1 MQKYS
6 IGGTMSNQI
15 KMTLRDFRTDDLLSV
30 YIDVYQN
37 SLSKKWSVALDR
49 LLQTNYH
56 LEKNYCFF
64 GFTDGDRN
72 GDLILNQMNQ
82 AIAAI
87 NAADIG
93 YTIHD
98 NFTVDNT
105 LGVGPVGDK
114 LPGRRL
120 IHARMNQLHR
130 YFEDLQG
137 VSGALSPY
145 YVKSDAVTRWHI
157 RQLNLL
163 CHEFESWA
171 LSYRKAAYLPQ
182 WQRPSQLMCWLQAP
196 RFELDA
202 EDYELFGID
211 TLSRSL
217 GGVYVGVNKAV
228 GKHHWE
234 VFQDEGKHSRVDELT
249 TTTLRAQTQAAGD
262 FDIEWGNNPGNFDWM
277 QQQLQDFREW
287 LTINGFDPDNKALT
301 IGHPK
306 VAQVDLIR
314 SFGTDDYNTI
324 WNKLYK
330 YLDVYSIETADASA
344 VFDYHWSDD
353 DFISRQV
360 EIIQQGKLHE
370 MATQSG

>member
-1 MQKYS
+1 
-6 IGGTMSNQI
+6 
-15 KMTLRDFRTDDLLSV
+15 MTLRDFKTGDLLAV

-37 SLSKKWSVALDR
+37 SLSEKWSAALDQ
-49 LLQTNYH
+49 LLRADYH

-64 GFTDGDRN
+64 GFADGDRN
-72 GDLILNQMNQ
+72 GDLILNQVNQ
-82 AIAAI
+82 SIAAI
-87 NAADIG
+87 NAAAIG
-93 YTIHD
+93 YTICD
-98 NFTVDNT
+98 NFTIDNT
-105 LGVGPVGDK
+105 LESGPVGYDQ
-114 LPGRRL
+114 PGRRL
-120 IHARMNQLHR
+120 IHDRMNQLHR

-137 VSGALSPY
+137 ISGALSPY
-145 YVKSDAVTRWHI
+145 YAKSDAVTRWHI

-163 CHEFESWA
+163 CHEFESWS
-171 LSYRKAAYLPQ
+171 LSYRKAAYLPE
-182 WQRPSQLMCWLQAP
+182 WQRPSQLMCWLHAP
-196 RFELDA
+196 RFELDS

-211 TLSRSL
+211 TLNRSL

-249 TTTLRAQTQAAGD
+249 TTTLRSQTKAAGD
-262 FDIEWGNNPGNFDWM
+262 FDIEWANNPGNFYWM
-277 QQQLQDFREW
+277 QKQLQDFREW
-287 LTINGFDPDNKALT
+287 LITNRFDPDNKALT

-314 SFGTDDYNTI
+314 SFGTDDYNII

-330 YLDVYSIETADASA
+330 YLDVYSIETANEAA

-353 DFISRQV
+353 DFISRQIK
-360 EIIQQGKLHE
+360 IIEQGKMHE